1 MSNPLPP
8 AITAGVTF
16 SQVFTLTAF
25 PAPDWQLKLLLRGP
39 QVINLSAQAE
49 ANQYRFQVDALDSK
63 DWLPGN
69 YHYWLRAYRSHE
81 IHELDAGYIKVLINA
96 DSINDPLDTRSHEQI
111 VVDNINAILEDR
123 ANLKQKSYS
132 INGRS
137 LERYGLDELLKLK
150 TQYEWI
156 LKRRQAA
163 QKKGH
168 SLQLGSIHWR
178 FQ

>member
-1 MSNPLPP
+1 MSNSLPP

-16 SQVFTLTAF
+16 SHVFTLTAF

-39 QVINLSAQAE
+39 QIINLSAQAE
-49 ANQYRFQVDALDSK
+49 ANQHRFQVNALDSK
-63 DWLPGN
+63 DWLAGK
-69 YHYWLRAYRSHE
+69 YQYWLRAYRSHD
-81 IHELDAGYIKVLINA
+81 IHECDSGYIKVLVNA
-96 DSINDPLDTRSHEQI
+96 DSINHPLDTRSHEQI
-111 VVDNINAILEDR
+111 VVDNINALLEDR

-150 TQYEWI
+150 HQYEWI
-156 LKRRQAA
+156 LKRRAA
-163 QKKGH
+163 AKQKGH
-168 SLQLGSIHWR
+168 SLYMGGIRWR